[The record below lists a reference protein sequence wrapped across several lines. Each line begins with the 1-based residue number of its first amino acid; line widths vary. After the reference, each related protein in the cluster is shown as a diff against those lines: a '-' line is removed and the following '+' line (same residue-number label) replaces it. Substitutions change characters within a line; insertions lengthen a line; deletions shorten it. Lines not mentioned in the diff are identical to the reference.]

1 MLFPLI
7 LPFTLPAN
15 TIQTT
20 FVEQA
25 PERNWNQPWQDAC
38 EEAGLL
44 TAIYYKQNKKPNTKK
59 IIADLKD
66 IFAYETDQNW
76 GHDIPLSKLSQIAQK
91 KFGYKTKII
100 ENPTLDDLKS
110 QIDQKRPVI
119 VPANGKTLYREN
131 KNFSAGGPYYH
142 NIVILGYDKVKK
154 KFIVHDVGTKRGAYF
169 KYSFDLLLSAI
180 HDLPATDK
188 KEDIQTGAKRVMVLL

>member
-1 MLFPLI
+1 MFGPFL

-25 PERNWNQPWQDAC
+25 PERNWDQPWQDAC

-44 TAIYYKQNKKPNTKK
+44 TAVYYKKNEKPKTKE
-59 IIADLKD
+59 IISDLKS
-66 IFAYETDQNW
+66 IFAYETEQGW
-76 GHDIPLSKLSQIAQK
+76 GHDIDLAKLANVAQE

-100 ENPTLDDLKS
+100 ENPLLGDLLT
-110 QIDQKRPVI
+110 QIDQKHPII
-119 VPANGKTLYREN
+119 VPANGKLLYKEN
-131 KNFSAGGPYYH
+131 KNFKGGGPYYH

-154 KFIVHDVGTKRGAYF
+154 QFIVHDVGTKKGAYF
-169 KYSFDLLLSAI
+169 RYSFDLLLLAI
-180 HDLPATDK
+180 HDLPSSGEK
-188 KEDIQTGAKRVMVLL
+188 KDIQTGAKRVMVLL